1 MTTLLLAI
9 ITKWNIL
16 ALHYVKSVRIQG
28 YSGPHFP
35 AFGLNN
41 SEYEHFL
48 RSANVWVTDYI
59 G

>member
-1 MTTLLLAI
+1 M
-9 ITKWNIL
+9 L

-35 AFGLNN
+35 AFGLNI

-48 RSANVWVTDYI
+48 HNANVWVTDYI